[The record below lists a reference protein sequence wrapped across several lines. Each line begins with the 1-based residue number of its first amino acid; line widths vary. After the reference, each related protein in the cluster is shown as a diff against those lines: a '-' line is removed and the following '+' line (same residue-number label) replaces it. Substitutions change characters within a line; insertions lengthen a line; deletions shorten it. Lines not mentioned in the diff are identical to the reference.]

1 MAGEGVADG
10 PAREEEADGLAS
22 VLRVLRDAG
31 HDLDPQQVL
40 DVLWLAGRLP
50 AGPELP
56 LARTLAVERSGS
68 APCGE
73 RAAAAEPAPDGPPGP
88 PAAETEQADRAA
100 PELFAAPLRTAAR
113 PQPPPPRFEAAGAR
127 SRERSALPLRV
138 PEFKGLADELAL
150 GRALRPLKQK
160 RPSRWRR
167 QLDEAATAALLAETG
182 LPDVVMRPAR
192 ERWLDLV
199 LVVDDGLS
207 MLLWH
212 RLAAELRTMMQRLGA
227 FRSVRF
233 FGLDTRGAGPP
244 LLTGRPF
251 DPGSG
256 RMPATVVTDP
266 SGQTLIMVV
275 SDGMGAAWRQG
286 SMHDVLQGWAE
297 AGPVALVHALPPHLW
312 EGSGIQA
319 ERWQATTHRPGGA
332 SAAWEITDRVL
343 PAGLADFT
351 GVPVPVLEPSPAAA
365 RDWARLLTSP
375 GTTVELPLL
384 ARPRL
389 HAAVGLARTAGEVQ
403 SFRDAA
409 TPGAYRLAAH
419 LAAVSPVSVPVMRLV
434 QSAVPWRAGTGDL
447 AEVFLGGLLR
457 QVEAPVPGPLPA
469 QHRVFDFDEDVRGS
483 LLDTVPRAELLR
495 TSRDI
500 GRSLERLAGR
510 SPDFPAWLAHPD
522 GMERLPA
529 AFRSFTVVE
538 RRLLARFGVTL
549 PRRADPSPALGEEP
563 AVEASGPGDWG
574 PTLPS
579 DPERLGPYRLLGR
592 RPGSRTVVYLG
603 RDDQGG
609 TAAVRVARPELPAAT
624 AQLLTTEAEALRRL
638 NGRYAPA
645 LLATGLT
652 DRPAWIA
659 VQLVAPG
666 SGQAKP
672 PLLRELVRA
681 VPPGRQSALDILG
694 SLTLGWHLAGALS
707 LCHLQGLV
715 PARLTADTVI
725 VTGRSVLLAGLSDCA
740 VDGEYAGSGPAPTQ
754 ADSVRELGELLRL
767 ISTKRTPALH
777 TSQDMQLWQGDSW
790 QPLRDQVLR
799 CLDPDPARRPS
810 ASETAGVLARYVS
823 VVSQRMPDSGATV
836 AGTVGA
842 RGAARRPPVHEEA
855 SAARSSP
862 RAAARALGLPALRR
876 RGETQELLERAGR
889 SLTYSRRVTVVGA
902 HHSCGRIT
910 TTHVLGSVLAAV
922 RGRPVL
928 ALDGAPAAGE
938 VYARL
943 ARRNPATV
951 RDLTTL
957 PVDAPYE
964 AVRRFTTPLPSG
976 LEVLAH
982 SASHSSASPAY
993 PDEYRR
999 VLDIADRHYPV
1010 VLTDWAPARL
1020 EESAQ
1025 VVLDATDR
1033 LVLCCTTGA
1042 DSLTAARATL
1052 DTVEELGYPALS
1064 RNTVVVATRL
1074 SGMEAVIARD
1084 GEVRMRF
1091 PNGGGPVFV
1100 PFDPHLSSS
1109 GVVDVGRLRSRSV
1122 KAFLELAARVVDEVP
1137 EDGPDG

>member
-10 PAREEEADGLAS
+10 PAREEEADRLAS

-31 HDLDPQQVL
+31 HELDPQQVL

-56 LARTLAVERSGS
+56 LARTRAVERAGS
-68 APCGE
+68 AAAGE
-73 RAAAAEPAPDGPPGP
+73 RAVTGGDAPDGPPGP
-88 PAAETEQADRAA
+88 SAGETGQADRAT
-100 PELFAAPLRTAAR
+100 PELFAAPLRAPAR
-113 PQPPPPRFEAAGAR
+113 SQPPPPRFAAAGSR

-233 FGLDTRGAGPP
+233 FGLDTRAAGPP

-389 HAAVGLARTAGEVQ
+389 HAPVGPAPAAGEVQ

-563 AVEASGPGDWG
+563 AAEASGPGDWG
-574 PTLPS
+574 PMLPS

-609 TAAVRVARPELPAAT
+609 TAAVRAARPELPAAT

-645 LLATGLT
+645 LLATGVL
-652 DRPAWIA
+652 RPPAWIA
-659 VQLVAPG
+659 MQLVTQGAG
-666 SGQAKP
+666 HTTP
-672 PLLRELVRA
+672 PLLRDLLRA

-694 SLTLGWHLAGALS
+694 SLTLGWHLADALS

-740 VDGEYAGSGPAPTQ
+740 VDGEYAGTGPAPTQ
-754 ADSVRELGELLRL
+754 AGSVRELGELLRL
-767 ISTKRTPALH
+767 ISTKRTPALR

-799 CLDPDPARRPS
+799 CLDPDPARRPA

-823 VVSQRMPDSGATV
+823 IVSQRTPGSGDPVTGGESSR
-836 AGTVGA
+836 GTP
-842 RGAARRPPVHEEA
+842 RRQLTQEEP
-855 SAARSSP
+855 SSP
-862 RAAARALGLPALRR
+862 RAGGRAPGLSAVRR
-876 RGETQELLERAGR
+876 WGKDRLLAERAR
-889 SLTYSRRVTVVGA
+889 RPLTYGRRITLIGA
-902 HHSCGRIT
+902 HRSCGRVT

-928 ALDGAPAAGE
+928 ALDGAPDAGD

-943 ARRNPATV
+943 VRRNPATV

-957 PVDAPYE
+957 PVDASYE
-964 AVRRFTTPLPSG
+964 EVRRFTTPLPSG

-982 SASHSSASPAY
+982 SASHASTSPAY

-999 VLDIADRHYPV
+999 VLDIADRHYPA
-1010 VLTDWAPARL
+1010 VLTDWASPRL
-1020 EESAQ
+1020 GQSAQ
-1025 VVLDATDR
+1025 IVLDTTDR
-1033 LVLCCTTGA
+1033 LVVCCTTGA
-1042 DSLTAARATL
+1042 DSLTAARRTL
-1052 DTVEELGYPALS
+1052 DAVEDLGYPSLS
-1064 RNTVVVATRL
+1064 RDAVVVATRL
-1074 SGMEAVIARD
+1074 SGTEAASASDRQ
-1084 GEVRMRF
+1084 VRTQF
-1091 PNGGGPVFV
+1091 PGAGGPVFV
-1100 PFDPHLSSS
+1100 PFDPYLSGS
-1109 GVVDVGRLRSRSV
+1109 GVVDIGRLRSRSV
-1122 KAFLELAARVVDEVP
+1122 KAFLELAARVMDEAP
-1137 EDGPDG
+1137 EGGPEG

>member
-1 MAGEGVADG
+1 MAGEGVVDEA
-10 PAREEEADGLAS
+10 AREEADDALAC
-22 VLRVLRDAG
+22 VLRALRGAG
-31 HDLDPQQVL
+31 QELDPQQVL
-40 DVLWLAGRLP
+40 DVLWLAGRLQP
-50 AGPELP
+50 GPELP
-56 LARTLAVERSGS
+56 LARRLAVRQAESPPDRDEAVVCRPAADGVSDASGPLTEPVGS
-68 APCGE
+68 A
-73 RAAAAEPAPDGPPGP
+73 AE
-88 PAAETEQADRAA
+88 ADRPDLDS
-100 PELFAAPLRTAAR
+100 PELFAAPPPASAR
-113 PQPPPPRFEAAGAR
+113 AQPPPPRFPPAGHR
-127 SRERSALPLRV
+127 SDDRSALPLRV

-167 QLDEAATAALLAETG
+167 QLDEAATAAMLAETG
-182 LPDVVMRPAR
+182 LPDVVTRPAR

-212 RLAAELRTMMQRLGA
+212 RLAGDLRTMMQRLGA

-233 FGLDTRGAGPP
+233 LGLDTRASHPP
-244 LLTGRPF
+244 VLTGRPF

-286 SMHDVLQGWAE
+286 SAHDVLQGWAQ

-332 SAAWEITDRVL
+332 GTAWEITDSVL
-343 PAGLADFT
+343 PTGLADFS

-384 ARPRL
+384 ARPSL
-389 HAAVGLARTAGEVQ
+389 EAAVGPPGAAGEVQ

-434 QSAVPWRAGTGDL
+434 RSAVPWRAGTGDL

-469 QHRVFDFDEDVRGS
+469 QHRIFDFDEDVRGA

-510 SPDFPAWLAHPD
+510 SPDFPAWLAHP
-522 GMERLPA
+522 GGTERLPA

-538 RRLLARFGVTL
+538 QRLLARFGVTL
-549 PRRADPSPALGEEP
+549 PRRTEGSASLAEEP
-563 AVEASGPGDWG
+563 VPEPPESGGWDR
-574 PTLPS
+574 LLDS

-592 RPGSRTVVYLG
+592 RAGRRTVVYLG
-603 RDDQGG
+603 RDAHGG
-609 TAAVRVARPELPAAT
+609 NAAVRVARPDLPAGA
-624 AQLLTTEAEALRRL
+624 AQLLATEAEALRRL

-645 LLATGLT
+645 LLATGLA

-659 VQLVAPG
+659 VQLVT
-666 SGQAKP
+666 SGTDQTQA
-672 PLLRELVRA
+672 PLLRDLLQE

-694 SLTLGWHLAGALS
+694 SLTLGWQLADALG
-707 LCHLQGLV
+707 LCHLHGLV
-715 PARLTADTVI
+715 PSRLTADRVL
-725 VTGRSVLLAGLSDCA
+725 VTGRSVSLAGLSDCA
-740 VDGEYAGSGPAPTQ
+740 VDGEYAGGGPAPTQ
-754 ADSVRELGELLRL
+754 AGSVRELGELLRL
-767 ISTKRTPALH
+767 ISTKRTPVLH
-777 TSQDMQLWQGDSW
+777 SSQGMQLWQGDSW
-790 QPLRDQVLR
+790 QPLRDQVVQ
-799 CLDPDPARRPS
+799 CLDTDPARRPS

-823 VVSQRMPDSGATV
+823 MVSQRVPDPYGPATD
-836 AGTVGA
+836 TESPPDTP
-842 RGAARRPPVHEEA
+842 RRPLVEPGPPGL
-855 SAARSSP
+855 RP
-862 RAAARALGLPALRR
+862 GGRTLGLSAVRR
-876 RGETQELLERAGR
+876 RGRQRLLVERASR
-889 SLTYSRRVTVVGA
+889 PLAYSRRITLIGA
-902 HHSCGRIT
+902 ERSCGRST
-910 TTHVLGSVLAAV
+910 TTHALGTVIATV

-928 ALDGAPAAGE
+928 ALDGAPDVGQ

-943 ARRNPATV
+943 TGRNRATV
-951 RDLTTL
+951 RSLTTL
-957 PVDAPYE
+957 PLNTPYE
-964 AVRRFTTPLPSG
+964 RVRSFTTMLPSG

-982 SASHSSASPAY
+982 SAFQTGAGPAY

-999 VLDIADRHYPV
+999 VLEITDPHYPV
-1010 VLTDWAPARL
+1010 VLTDWASPRLGAPART
-1020 EESAQ
+1020 
-1025 VVLDATDR
+1025 VLDTTDR
-1033 LVLCCTTGA
+1033 LVICCTTDTG
-1042 DSLTAARATL
+1042 SLTAARETL
-1052 DTVEELGYPALS
+1052 DALDDLGYPALS
-1064 RNTVVVATRL
+1064 GDAVVVATRL
-1074 SGMEAVIARD
+1074 SGTGTVGASEAQ
-1084 GEVRMRF
+1084 VRKQF
-1091 PNGGGPVFV
+1091 PDAGGLVLV
-1100 PFDPHLSSS
+1100 PFDPHLSSA
-1109 GVVDVGRLRSRSV
+1109 GVVEVRRMRSRTV
-1122 KAFLELAARVVDEVP
+1122 MAFLELAARVVDAE
-1137 EDGPDG
+1137 

>member
-1 MAGEGVADG
+1 MAGAGVADG
-10 PAREEEADGLAS
+10 PAREEADDGLAS

-31 HDLDPQQVL
+31 HELDPQQVL

-56 LARTLAVERSGS
+56 LARVRAVERAGF
-68 APCGE
+68 AAAGE
-73 RAAAAEPAPDGPPGP
+73 RAVAAEPAPDGPPGP
-88 PAAETEQADRAA
+88 PDAETERADRAA
-100 PELFAAPLRTAAR
+100 PELFAAPLRAPGR
-113 PQPPPPRFEAAGAR
+113 PQPPPRIAAAGSPA
-127 SRERSALPLRV
+127 RERSALPLRV

-167 QLDEAATAALLAETG
+167 QLDEAATAAMLAETG

-233 FGLDTRGAGPP
+233 FGLDTRASNPP
-244 LLTGRPF
+244 VLTGRPF

-275 SDGMGAAWRQG
+275 SDGMGTAWRQG
-286 SMHDVLQGWAE
+286 SMHDVLQGWAQ

-332 SAAWEITDRVL
+332 SAAWAITDRVL

-351 GVPVPVLEPSPAAA
+351 GVPVPVLEPSPTAA

-389 HAAVGLARTAGEVQ
+389 HAAVGPAPAVGEVQ

-469 QHRVFDFDEDVRGS
+469 QHRIFDFDEDVRGS

-538 RRLLARFGVTL
+538 QRLLARFGVAS
-549 PRRADPSPALGEEP
+549 PRWADPSPAPGEDP
-563 AVEASGPGDWG
+563 AVEASGPGGWA
-574 PTLPS
+574 PLLPS
-579 DPERLGPYRLLGR
+579 DPEQLGPYRLLGR
-592 RPGSRTVVYLG
+592 RPGKRTIVYRG
-603 RDDQGG
+603 RGRGQG
-609 TAAVRVARPELPAAT
+609 AAVRVARPDLPAAT
-624 AQLLTTEAEALRRL
+624 TQLLATEAEALRRL
-638 NGRYAPA
+638 DGRYAPP

-659 VQLVAPG
+659 VGLVEPVTAPL
-666 SGQAKP
+666 
-672 PLLRELVRA
+672 PLLRDLLEE

-715 PARLTADTVI
+715 PARLAADTVI
-725 VTGRSVLLAGLSDCA
+725 VKGRSVLLSGLSDCA
-740 VDGEYAGSGPAPTQ
+740 VDGEYAGSGPEPTQ
-754 ADSVRELGELLRL
+754 ADSVRQLGELLRL
-767 ISTKRTPALH
+767 ISTKRTLTPH

-799 CLDPDPARRPS
+799 CVDPDPARRPS
-810 ASETAGVLARYVS
+810 ASETAGVLARYVAI
-823 VVSQRMPDSGATV
+823 VSQRTPGSGDPT
-836 AGTVGA
+836 TGA
-842 RGAARRPPVHEEA
+842 ESSRGAPRRPLTQEEPL
-855 SAARSSP
+855 SL
-862 RAAARALGLPALRR
+862 RAGERALGLSAVRR
-876 RGETQELLERAGR
+876 WGKDRLWLEGARRPLAYGR
-889 SLTYSRRVTVVGA
+889 RITLVGS
-902 HHSCGRIT
+902 HRSCGRAT
-910 TTHVLGSVLAAV
+910 TTHVLGSVIAAV

-928 ALDGAPAAGE
+928 ALDGAPDAGDLFG
-938 VYARL
+938 RL
-943 ARRNPATV
+943 VRRNPATV

-957 PVDAPYE
+957 PVDASYE
-964 AVRRFTTPLPSG
+964 EVRRFTTSLPSG

-982 SASHSSASPAY
+982 GAAHASTSPAY

-999 VLDIADRHYPV
+999 VLDIADRHYPA
-1010 VLTDWAPARL
+1010 VLTDWASPRL
-1020 EESAQ
+1020 WRSAQ
-1025 VVLDATDR
+1025 VVLGTTDR
-1033 LVLCCTTGA
+1033 LVVCCTTGT
-1042 DSLTAARATL
+1042 DSLTAARRTL
-1052 DTVEELGYPALS
+1052 DAVADLGYPALS
-1064 RNTVVVATRL
+1064 RDAVVVATRL
-1074 SGMEAVIARD
+1074 SGTQASSASDRQ
-1084 GEVRMRF
+1084 VRTEF
-1091 PNGGGPVFV
+1091 PDAGRLVFV
-1100 PFDPHLSSS
+1100 PFDPYLSSS
-1109 GVVDVGRLRSRSV
+1109 GVIDVGRLRSRSV
-1122 KAFLELAARVVDEVP
+1122 RAFLELAALVLDEVP
-1137 EDGPDG
+1137 EGGPDG

>member
-1 MAGEGVADG
+1 MAGAGVADG
-10 PAREEEADGLAS
+10 PAREEEADTLAS

-31 HDLDPQQVL
+31 QELDPQQIL

-56 LARTLAVERSGS
+56 LARTRAVERAGS
-68 APCGE
+68 ATAGE
-73 RAAAAEPAPDGPPGP
+73 RAVAAEPAPDGPPGP
-88 PAAETEQADRAA
+88 PAVETEQADRAA
-100 PELFAAPLRTAAR
+100 PELFAAPLRAPAR
-113 PQPPPPRFEAAGAR
+113 SQPPPPPPRFAAAGSR

-167 QLDEAATAALLAETG
+167 QLDEAATAAMLAETG

-233 FGLDTRGAGPP
+233 FGLDTRAAGPP

-256 RMPATVVTDP
+256 KMPATVVTDP

-275 SDGMGAAWRQG
+275 SDGMGTAWRQG

-365 RDWARLLTSP
+365 GDWARLLTSP

-389 HAAVGLARTAGEVQ
+389 HAAVGLAGTEGEVQ

-434 QSAVPWRAGTGDL
+434 QSAVPWRAGTGEL

-457 QVEAPVPGPLPA
+457 QVEAPVAGPLPA

-500 GRSLERLAGR
+500 GRSLGRLAGR

-522 GMERLPA
+522 GMESLPA

-538 RRLLARFGVTL
+538 RRLLARFGVSL

-563 AVEASGPGDWG
+563 AVEVSGPGAWG
-574 PTLPS
+574 PMLPS

-603 RDDQGG
+603 RDGRGG
-609 TAAVRVARPELPAAT
+609 TAAVRAARPELPAAT

-659 VQLVAPG
+659 VELMPSWADR
-666 SGQAKP
+666 ARP
-672 PLLRELVRA
+672 PLLRDLLRE

-694 SLTLGWHLAGALS
+694 SLTLGWQLADALA
-707 LCHLQGLV
+707 LCHLHGLV
-715 PARLTADTVI
+715 PSPLTADRVL
-725 VTGRSVLLAGLSDCA
+725 VTGRSVSLAGLSDCA
-740 VDGEYAGSGPAPTQ
+740 VDGEYAGDGPAPTPPG
-754 ADSVRELGELLRL
+754 SIRELGELLRL

-777 TSQDMQLWQGDSW
+777 SSQDMQLWQGDTW
-790 QPLRDQVLR
+790 QPLRDQVMR
-799 CLDPDPARRPS
+799 CLDHDPTRRPS
-810 ASETAGVLARYVS
+810 ASETAGVLARYVAII
-823 VVSQRMPDSGATV
+823 SQRVPDSDGPAIGTERPRDTPRRSLIELGPPSLR
-836 AGTVGA
+836 AGG
-842 RGAARRPPVHEEA
+842 
-855 SAARSSP
+855 
-862 RAAARALGLPALRR
+862 RALGMSAVRR
-876 RGETQELLERAGR
+876 WGRDRLLVERAGKP
-889 SLTYSRRVTVVGA
+889 LAYGRRITLIGA
-902 HHSCGRIT
+902 HRSCGRST
-910 TTHVLGSVLAAV
+910 TTHVLGAVIATV

-928 ALDGAPAAGE
+928 ALDGAPDVGE
-938 VYARL
+938 VYSRL
-943 ARRNPATV
+943 THRNRATV
-951 RDLTTL
+951 RNLTTL

-964 AVRRFTTPLPSG
+964 RVRSFTTPLPSG

-982 SASHSSASPAY
+982 SAFHAGAGPAY

-999 VLDIADRHYPV
+999 VLEITDPHYPV
-1010 VLTDWAPARL
+1010 VLTDWASPRLGAPA
-1020 EESAQ
+1020 Q
-1025 VVLDATDR
+1025 TVLDMTDR
-1033 LVLCCTTGA
+1033 LVVCCTTGA
-1042 DSLTAARATL
+1042 SSLDAARRTL
-1052 DTVEELGYPALS
+1052 DAVEDLGYPALS
-1064 RNTVVVATRL
+1064 GDAVVVATRL
-1074 SGMEAVIARD
+1074 SGTGTVVAPDAQVKKQ
-1084 GEVRMRF
+1084 F
-1091 PNGGGPVFV
+1091 PDAGGPVVV
-1100 PFDPHLSSS
+1100 PFDPYLSGTS
-1109 GVVDVGRLRSRSV
+1109 VVEVGRMRSRTV
-1122 KAFLELAARVVDEVP
+1122 AAFLELAARVVDAK
-1137 EDGPDG
+1137 

>member
-10 PAREEEADGLAS
+10 PAREEETDTLAS

-31 HDLDPQQVL
+31 HELDPQQVL

-56 LARTLAVERSGS
+56 LVRTRAVERAGS
-68 APCGE
+68 AAAGE
-73 RAAAAEPAPDGPPGP
+73 RAVAAEPAPDGPPGP
-88 PAAETEQADRAA
+88 PAVETEQADRAA
-100 PELFAAPLRTAAR
+100 PELFAAPLRAPAR
-113 PQPPPPRFEAAGAR
+113 SQPPPPRFAAAGSR

-233 FGLDTRGAGPP
+233 FGLDTRAAGPP

-389 HAAVGLARTAGEVQ
+389 HAAVGPAPVAGEVQ

-574 PTLPS
+574 PMLPS

-609 TAAVRVARPELPAAT
+609 TAAVRTARPELPAAT

-659 VQLVAPG
+659 VQLVTAG
-666 SGQAKP
+666 ADHARP
-672 PLLRELVRA
+672 PLLRDLVQA

-715 PARLTADTVI
+715 PARLTAHTVI

-754 ADSVRELGELLRL
+754 SDSVRELGELLRL

-836 AGTVGA
+836 AGMVGA
-842 RGAARRPPVHEEA
+842 RGAARRPLVHEEP
-855 SAARSSP
+855 SAPRSP
-862 RAAARALGLPALRR
+862 RAGARALGLPALRS

-889 SLTYSRRVTVVGA
+889 SLTYSRRVTLVGA

-928 ALDGAPAAGE
+928 ALDGAPAAGD

-982 SASHSSASPAY
+982 SASHASASPAY

-1010 VLTDWAPARL
+1010 VLTDWASARL
-1020 EESAQ
+1020 GDAAQ

-1052 DTVEELGYPALS
+1052 EAVEELGYPALS
-1064 RNTVVVATRL
+1064 RNAVVVATRL

-1084 GEVRMRF
+1084 GEVRTRF
-1091 PNGGGPVFV
+1091 PGGGGPVFV
-1100 PFDPHLSSS
+1100 PFDPYLSSS
-1109 GVVDVGRLRSRSV
+1109 GVIDVGRLRSRSV
-1122 KAFLELAARVVDEVP
+1122 KAFLELAARVMDEVP
-1137 EDGPDG
+1137 EGGTDG